1 MTSGPSSPPPASPR
15 QAAPR
20 QSTMAARFAAHVPA
34 PDARRPTTARESE
47 EWAADVRRDR
57 RTLLRAS
64 AVIAGLYGLG
74 ASVQAAYIYA
84 QYLPEW
90 DAVPVMAR
98 ITGNALA
105 VVVLAL
111 GQLLLRVHRAPTL
124 GAVAIRCLIAS
135 VACSLVRV
143 ASQTVTG
150 VYQHWDASTLR
161 AELISG
167 FVAGVIA
174 SLVGVRAMVLVRE
187 IRVGARESAR
197 RAVDVEHAVHALQQE
212 EVRVRRAVAEG
223 LHSSL
228 QQRLVVIVA
237 GLDAFLRDAPGR
249 TLTEHELE
257 ALRAVRDDIDV
268 VREQDVREMSRLL
281 YPDQLE
287 IGVTPA
293 VRQLLRRVPTSIA
306 VRFVVSPGVRELDD
320 PTAGW
325 LSEPERL
332 LAVRVVEEGLSN
344 ALRHA
349 NPTSL
354 EVGLDRQG
362 DQLVVRVQDDGAGL
376 DPTVVHASG
385 TARLTQRLELVGG
398 RLELTSRPEGGA
410 RLEAWLPVASLRG

>member
-1 MTSGPSSPPPASPR
+1 MTSSPTGTRPA
-15 QAAPR
+15 
-20 QSTMAARFAAHVPA
+20 TVAARFAALVPVPEA
-34 PDARRPTTARESE
+34 QRPEPAREAE
-47 EWAADVRRDR
+47 EWAQDVRRDR
-57 RTLLRAS
+57 LTLLRA
-64 AVIAGLYGLG
+64 AGIIAALYGFG

-84 QYLPEW
+84 NYLPEW
-90 DAVPVMAR
+90 DAVPVAAR

-105 VVVLAL
+105 VVALVLGL
-111 GQLLLRVHRAPTL
+111 SVLRVHRAPTL
-124 GAVAIRCLIAS
+124 ASAALRCLVAS
-135 VACSLVRV
+135 VACALVRV

-150 VYQHWDASTLR
+150 VYAHWDADTLE

-167 FVAGVIA
+167 FAAGVIA
-174 SLVGVRAMVLVRE
+174 SAVGLRAMVLVRE
-187 IRVGARESAR
+187 VRDGARATAR
-197 RAVDVEHAVHALQQE
+197 QAVDVQHAVHALQQE

-228 QQRLVVIVA
+228 QQRLVMIVA
-237 GLDAFLRDAPGR
+237 GLDAVLRDVPGR
-249 TLTEHELE
+249 VMTQEDAS
-257 ALRAVRDDIDV
+257 ALRALRDDIDV

-306 VRFVVSPGVRELDD
+306 VRLVVSPELREIDD
-320 PTAGW
+320 PTIGW
-325 LSEPERL
+325 LSEAERL

-362 DQLVVRVQDDGAGL
+362 SMIVVRVEDDGAGL
-376 DPTVVHASG
+376 APEGVHASG
-385 TARLTQRLELVGG
+385 TARLAERLELVGG
-398 RLELTSRPEGGA
+398 RLVLEARPDRGA
-410 RLEAWLPVASLRG
+410 RLEAWLPVASLDA